1 MKWQIWGMREV
12 VAEKFP
18 LFPLSRPAPA
28 QPTSMLFP
36 LCQQYWKTQYLSDI
50 IRNELGFIWIAYD
63 FLLSWCRLNFAELR
77 KHERRHFPI
86 SHDTEFFLPHPS
98 LFFPK
103 TSLFISVFILPNNS
117 LTMSKDY
124 FFLLRHAFSPSPSP
138 RNQLF
143 AVWAFSAFSLSS
155 FSHSLPLPPPA
166 AGAQLSIGHS
176 VGFGERLGG
185 AGGCHL
191 HFHKTRF
198 DPKFS

>member
-1 MKWQIWGMREV
+1 MKWQIWGMGEA

-50 IRNELGFIWIAYD
+50 IHEWIVVHLNCIWFFTQLVQTQLCWTPKTRKKTFPNKSRHWVLFTSSIPIFPQDVLVYFSFHTPKQLID
-63 FLLSWCRLNFAELR
+63 NVQRL
-77 KHERRHFPI
+77 
-86 SHDTEFFLPHPS
+86 FFLAS
-98 LFFPK
+98 SCFFSIP
-103 TSLFISVFILPNNS
+103 LAP
-117 LTMSKDY
+117 
-124 FFLLRHAFSPSPSP
+124 
-138 RNQLF
+138 NQLF
-143 AVWAFSAFSLSS
+143 AVWAFSAFSLSL

-185 AGGCHL
+185 GCHL
-191 HFHKTRF
+191 HFHQTRF